1 MHELGAALRRAG
13 HDVTIVTS
21 GTARGHDEVLGV
33 PVQRV
38 GRRGYLRRYGE
49 AGVGVEF
56 GVKALGRLATKRLD
70 VWHAMS
76 VGDATAATLLSTGR
90 RRLRSVYTEMGFPV
104 RASRERYADH
114 RLYEYVAHHV
124 DDFVCLSD
132 PAAQYLDKDYGRQAA
147 VVPGGVDTGIFQPLT
162 ARDSTPALLFPGAL
176 SEPRKNVRLLLEA
189 AALLAD
195 RGSPVQV
202 WLAGPGEL
210 PADLSSLAKRGLEHA
225 SMLQPDP
232 HGGLAELYSRAWVT
246 VHPAEAEALGIV
258 VIESMACGTPAVVL
272 DDGLGPSEIVV
283 PGTGVA
289 TRAEAAAIADA
300 CEQAIDLAAQT
311 DTVERCRARAM
322 DYDWD
327 AAIVPRMVDVYA
339 RG

>member
-1 MHELGAALRRAG
+1 MHELGAGLRRAG
-13 HDVTIVTS
+13 HDVVIISS
-21 GTARGHDEVLGV
+21 GTARGSDEVLGV
-33 PVQRV
+33 PVQRIR
-38 GRRGYLRRYGE
+38 RRGHLRRYGE

-104 RASRERYADH
+104 RASREQYADH
-114 RLYEYVAHHV
+114 RLYEYVARHV

-132 PAAQYLDKDYGRQAA
+132 PAARYLDKDYGRQAA
-147 VVPGGVDTGIFQPLT
+147 VVPGGVDLGVFRPIAP
-162 ARDSTPALLFPGAL
+162 RESTPTLLFPGAL

-195 RGSPVQV
+195 RGSPVHV

-210 PADLSSLAKRGLEHA
+210 PADLSPLAKRGLEHA

-289 TRAEAAAIADA
+289 TQPEAAAVADA
-300 CEQAIDLAAQT
+300 CEQAIGLAAQA
-311 DTVERCRARAM
+311 DIVERCRARAM

-327 AAIVPRMVDVYA
+327 TAIVPRMVDVYA
-339 RG
+339 GG